1 MRWRAPGFVAAVVC
15 IAATATLGAEPP
27 ALVPPEPSAESAV
40 RILRGFFAAQDAG
53 ERARLAAEFGLDAPK
68 SWDAVRT
75 LLHTAAPFPP
85 LASGRNALKTEGD
98 AVVPA
103 VNYCLRVPAGYASDA
118 GRAWPLVI
126 GLHGTG
132 GSGEGMMA
140 VLESLLATDAD
151 RYLLACPDAP
161 EAGVYKVSR
170 MMTEFPLRVLEDVRR
185 RANVDSNRV
194 VLLGVSKGGYTVW
207 GTILFSPG
215 EWAGAVPIAA
225 WPLTEA
231 PWASPILY
239 APNVLGLGVQAHWGE
254 NDIEPGQKQGI
265 NTFARQAAAEL
276 KRLGAA
282 KFEPIEYPGQGHN
295 LNLDAARIRDF
306 LAAARR
312 SAFPDQ
318 FQFYFHRLWEGRAYF
333 VRATVAAREDFD
345 FKALPRVS
353 VANQADLAQALCR
366 TYQRLSFELRGLRK
380 ADENSLVVFARNLEE
395 VEIEIGA
402 EQMDFSRPMTVL
414 ANGRTVLSGK
424 QEIDWAELL
433 ETARRTYDLD
443 RLVARRLRCKIE
455 VKP

>member
-1 MRWRAPGFVAAVVC
+1 MRWRAPGFVAAVLC
-15 IAATATLGAEPP
+15 IAAATLGAEPP
-27 ALVPPEPSAESAV
+27 ATAPPEPSAESAV
-40 RILRGFFAAQDAG
+40 RILRGFFAAEDAG
-53 ERARLAAEFGLDAPK
+53 DRARLAAGFGQAAPK
-68 SWDAVRT
+68 SWDAVRA
-75 LLHTAAPFPP
+75 LLHTAAPFPS
-85 LASGRNALKTEGD
+85 LAPGRHALKTEGD

-103 VNYCLRVPAGYASDA
+103 VNYVLRVPAGYASDA

-132 GSGEGMMA
+132 GSGEGFLGT
-140 VLESLLATDAD
+140 LENLLGDDAGK
-151 RYLLACPDAP
+151 YLLACPDAP
-161 EAGVYKVSR
+161 EGGAYKVSR
-170 MMTEFPLRVLEDVRR
+170 RMTEYPLRVLEDVRR
-185 RANVDSNRV
+185 CANVDSNRV

-239 APNVLGLGVQAHWGE
+239 APNVLGLAIQAHWGE

-282 KFEPIEYPGQGHN
+282 RFEPIEYPGQGHN
-295 LNLDAARIRDF
+295 LHLDAARIRSF
-306 LAAARR
+306 VGSARR
-312 SAFPDQ
+312 DAFPDR

-345 FKALPRVS
+345 FKAIPRVS
-353 VANQADLAQALCR
+353 VANKADLAQALCR

-380 ADENSLVVFARNLEE
+380 ADENSLVVFARNLGE
-395 VEIEIGA
+395 VEIAIGA

-414 ANGRTVLSGK
+414 ANGRTVLSGP
-424 QEIDWAELL
+424 QEVDWTELL
-433 ETARRTYDLD
+433 ETARRTYDFE
-443 RLVARRLRCKIE
+443 RLVARRLRCKVE
-455 VKP
+455 VKQ

>member
-1 MRWRAPGFVAAVVC
+1 MPSVVRWLAAIGVLVACGPALRAEAPV
-15 IAATATLGAEPP
+15 ATAPDADPAVHTLRE
-27 ALVPPEPSAESAV
+27 
-40 RILRGFFAAQDAG
+40 FFAAPDAG
-53 ERARLAAEFGLDAPK
+53 DRARLAAEFGLAAPK
-68 SWDAVRT
+68 SWDAVRA
-75 LLHTAAPFPP
+75 LLHQAATFPP
-85 LASGRNALKTEGD
+85 LAPGRHALKTEGD

-103 VNYCLRVPAGYASDA
+103 VNYAFRVPTGYASDA
-118 GRAWPLVI
+118 GRAWPLLI
-126 GLHGTG
+126 GLHGAG
-132 GSGEGMMA
+132 GSGEGF
-140 VLESLLATDAD
+140 LATLENLLGDDAAK
-151 RYLLACPDAP
+151 YLVACPDAP
-161 EAGVYKVSR
+161 EGGVYKVSR
-170 MMTEFPLRVLEDVRR
+170 MMTEYPLRVLQDVRR
-185 RANVDSNRV
+185 RANVDSDRV

-215 EWAGAVPIAA
+215 EWAGAVPIAS

-239 APNVLGLGVQAHWGE
+239 APNVLGLGVQAHWGAD
-254 NDIEPGQKQGI
+254 DILPGQKQGI
-265 NTFARQAAAEL
+265 NTFSRQAAAEL

-295 LNLDAARIRDF
+295 LNLDDARIRTF
-306 LAAARR
+306 LTGARR
-312 SAFPDQ
+312 EPFPGE
-318 FQFYFHRLWEGRAYF
+318 FRMFFHRLWEGRAYF

-353 VANQADLAQALCR
+353 VANKADLAQALCR

-424 QEIDWAELL
+424 QKVDWVELL
-433 ETARRTYDLD
+433 ETARQTYDFE
-443 RLVARRLRCKIE
+443 RLVARRLRCKVE
-455 VKP
+455 VKQ

>member
-1 MRWRAPGFVAAVVC
+1 MPSVVRWLAAIGVLVACGPALRAEAPV
-15 IAATATLGAEPP
+15 ATAPDADP
-27 ALVPPEPSAESAV
+27 AV
-40 RILRGFFAAQDAG
+40 RTPHGFFAAQDAG
-53 ERARLAAEFGLDAPK
+53 ERARLAAEFGQAAPK
-68 SWDAVRT
+68 SWDAVRA
-75 LLHTAAPFPP
+75 LLHQAAAFPS
-85 LASGRNALKTEGD
+85 LAPGRHTLKTEGD

-126 GLHGTG
+126 GLHGAG
-132 GSGEGMMA
+132 GNGEGF
-140 VLESLLATDAD
+140 LATLENLLGDDAGK
-151 RYLLACPDAP
+151 YLIACPDAP
-161 EAGVYKVSR
+161 EGGVYKVSR
-170 MMTEFPLRVLEDVRR
+170 MMTEYPLRVLQDVRR
-185 RANVDSNRV
+185 RANVDSDRV
-194 VLLGVSKGGYTVW
+194 VLIGVSKGGYTVW

-282 KFEPIEYPGQGHN
+282 RFEPIEYPGQGHN
-295 LNLDAARIRDF
+295 LNLDAARIRTF

-312 SAFPDQ
+312 DPFPGE
-318 FQFYFHRLWEGRAYF
+318 FRLFFHRLWEGRAYF

-353 VANQADLAQALCR
+353 VANKADLAQALCR

-380 ADENSLVVFARNLEE
+380 ADENSLTVFARNLEE

-402 EQMDFSRPMTVL
+402 EQMDFGRPMTVL

-424 QEIDWAELL
+424 QEIDWVELL

-443 RLVARRLRCKIE
+443 RLVARRLRCKVE

>member
-27 ALVPPEPSAESAV
+27 APAPPEPSAQSAV
-40 RILRGFFAAQDAG
+40 RILRGFFAAEDAG
-53 ERARLAAEFGLDAPK
+53 ERARLAAEFGLAAPK
-68 SWDAVRT
+68 SWDAVRA
-75 LLHTAAPFPP
+75 LLHQAATFPP
-85 LASGRNALKTEGD
+85 LAPGRHALKTEGD

-103 VNYCLRVPAGYASDA
+103 VNYCLRFPAGYASDA

-140 VLESLLATDAD
+140 VLKSLLATDAD

-161 EAGVYKVSR
+161 EGGVYKVSR
-170 MMTEFPLRVLEDVRR
+170 MMTEYPLRVLQDVRR
-185 RANVDSNRV
+185 RANVDSDRV

-215 EWAGAVPIAA
+215 EWAGAVPIAS

-239 APNVLGLGVQAHWGE
+239 APNVLGLGVQAHWGAD
-254 NDIEPGQKQGI
+254 DILPGQTQGI
-265 NTFARQAAAEL
+265 NTFSRQATTEL

-282 KFEPIEYPGQGHN
+282 GFEPIEYLGQGHN
-295 LNLDAARIRDF
+295 LHLDAARIRAF
-306 LAAARR
+306 LASARR
-312 SAFPDQ
+312 SAFPDR

-333 VRATVAAREDFD
+333 VRATVAARDDFD

-353 VANQADLAQALCR
+353 VANKADLAQALCR
-366 TYQRLSFELRGLRK
+366 TYQRLSFEVRGLRK
-380 ADENSLVVFARNLEE
+380 AEENSLVVFARNLEE

-443 RLVARRLRCKIE
+443 RLVARRLRCKVE

>member
-1 MRWRAPGFVAAVVC
+1 V
-15 IAATATLGAEPP
+15 
-27 ALVPPEPSAESAV
+27 ESAV
-40 RILRGFFAAQDAG
+40 RTLREFFAAQDAG
-53 ERARLAAEFGLDAPK
+53 ERARLAAEFGQAAPK

-85 LASGRNALKTEGD
+85 LAPGRHALMTEGD

-126 GLHGTG
+126 GLHGAG
-132 GSGEGMMA
+132 GSGEGF
-140 VLESLLATDAD
+140 LATLENLLGDDAAK
-151 RYLLACPDAP
+151 YLLACPDAP
-161 EAGVYKVSR
+161 EGGVYKVSR
-170 MMTEFPLRVLEDVRR
+170 VMTEYPLRVLEDVRR
-185 RANVDSNRV
+185 RANVDSDRV

-239 APNVLGLGVQAHWGE
+239 APNILGLGVQAHWGAD
-254 NDIEPGQKQGI
+254 DILPGQKQGI

-276 KRLGAA
+276 KRLGATR
-282 KFEPIEYPGQGHN
+282 FEPIEYPGQGHH
-295 LNLDAARIRDF
+295 LHLDAARIRAF
-306 LAAARR
+306 LASARR
-312 SAFPDQ
+312 GAFPDQ
-318 FQFYFHRLWEGRAYF
+318 FQFYFHRLWQGRAYF
-333 VRATVAAREDFD
+333 VRATGAAREDFD

-353 VANQADLAQALCR
+353 IANKADLAQALCR

-380 ADENSLVVFARNLEE
+380 ADENALTVFARNLEE

-402 EQMDFSRPMTVL
+402 EQMDFSRPITVL
-414 ANGRTVLSGK
+414 ANGRPVLSGP
-424 QEIDWAELL
+424 QAVDWTELL
-433 ETARRTYDLD
+433 ETARQTYDFE
-443 RLVARRLRCKIE
+443 RLVARRLRCKVE
-455 VKP
+455 VKQ

>member
-1 MRWRAPGFVAAVVC
+1 MRWRAHGLAAAAVLAAVAA
-15 IAATATLGAEPP
+15 APGAEPASP
-27 ALVPPEPSAESAV
+27 GPPVESAV

-53 ERARLAAEFGLDAPK
+53 ERARLAADFGQAAPK
-68 SWDAVRT
+68 SWDAVRA
-75 LLHTAAPFPP
+75 LLHQAATFPS
-85 LASGRNALKTEGD
+85 LAPGRHALKTEGD

-103 VNYCLRVPAGYASDA
+103 VNYCLRVPAGYASDT

-126 GLHGTG
+126 GLHGAG
-132 GSGEGMMA
+132 GSGEGF
-140 VLESLLATDAD
+140 LATLENLLGDDAS
-151 RYLLACPDAP
+151 RYLLACPQAP
-161 EAGVYKVSR
+161 QEGVYTVSR
-170 MMTEFPLRVLEDVRR
+170 MMTDYPLRVLQDVRR

-194 VLLGVSKGGYTVW
+194 VLIGVSKGGYTVW

-282 KFEPIEYPGQGHN
+282 GFEPIEYPGQGHN
-295 LNLDAARIRDF
+295 LNLDAARIRSF
-306 LAAARR
+306 IASARR

-318 FQFYFHRLWEGRAYF
+318 FQFHFHRLWEGRAYF

-345 FKALPRVS
+345 FKALSRVS
-353 VANQADLAQALCR
+353 VASKADLAQVLCR
-366 TYQRLSFELRGLRK
+366 TYQRLSFELRSVRK
-380 ADENSLVVFARNLEE
+380 AEENSLVVFARNLEE

-414 ANGRTVLSGK
+414 ANGRTVLSGNQK
-424 QEIDWAELL
+424 VDWVELL
-433 ETARRTYDLD
+433 ETARQTYDFE
-443 RLVARRLRCKIE
+443 RLVARRLRCKVE
-455 VKP
+455 VKQ